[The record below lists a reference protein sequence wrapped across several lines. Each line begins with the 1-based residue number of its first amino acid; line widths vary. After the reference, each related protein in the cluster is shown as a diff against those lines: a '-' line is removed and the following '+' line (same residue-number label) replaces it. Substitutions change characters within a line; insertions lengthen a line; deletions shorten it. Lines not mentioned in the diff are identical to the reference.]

1 MRKLVII
8 AGPTAVGKTASSIL
22 LAKKIG
28 GEIIS
33 ADSMQVYRGMDVG
46 TAKIR
51 KEEMEG
57 VPHFLIDAFDPDE
70 EFNIVIFQQLAKQAM
85 EEIYARDH
93 IPMIVGGTGF
103 YIQSI
108 LYDIDFSQGD
118 GENEAL
124 REHLEKEYDL
134 LGADAMQEK
143 LRLLDPISAGTIHKN
158 NKKRV
163 VRALEYALT
172 QNEPISAHNER
183 EKQKKSPYDYN
194 FFVLNMDRKILYDR
208 IEQRVDKMFD
218 DGLVEEV
225 RDLQHRGFHQNLV
238 SMQGIGYKEVLEYL
252 DGNCS
257 LEEAIAQVKQSTRH
271 FAKRQITWF
280 KREKGAQWIDVTKFH
295 SPQDLAEFMA
305 GEVIK

>member
-85 EEIYARDH
+85 EEIYARGH

-134 LGADAMQEK
+134 IEADAMQEK

>member
-8 AGPTAVGKTASSIL
+8 AGPTAVGKTASSIF

-70 EFNIVIFQQLAKQAM
+70 EVNIVIFQQLAKQAM
-85 EEIYARDH
+85 EEIYARGH

-134 LGADAMQEK
+134 FGADAMQEK
-143 LRLLDPISAGTIHKN
+143 LRLLDPISADTIHKN

-208 IEQRVDKMFD
+208 IERRVDKMFD

-225 RDLQHRGFHQNLV
+225 RDLQYRGFHQNLV

>member
-85 EEIYARDH
+85 EEIYARGH

-134 LGADAMQEK
+134 FGADAMQEK
-143 LRLLDPISAGTIHKN
+143 LRLLDPISADTIHKN

>member
-70 EFNIVIFQQLAKQAM
+70 EVNIVIFQQLAKQAM
-85 EEIYARDH
+85 EEIYARGH

-134 LGADAMQEK
+134 FGADAMQEK
-143 LRLLDPISAGTIHKN
+143 LRLLDPISADTIHKN

-208 IEQRVDKMFD
+208 IERRVDKMFD
-218 DGLVEEV
+218 DGLVEEM
-225 RDLQHRGFHQNLV
+225 RDLQYLGFHQNLV

>member
-1 MRKLVII
+1 MW
-8 AGPTAVGKTASSIL
+8 A
-22 LAKKIG
+22 
-28 GEIIS
+28 
-33 ADSMQVYRGMDVG
+33 Q
-46 TAKIR
+46 IR

-85 EEIYARDH
+85 EEIYARGH

-143 LRLLDPISAGTIHKN
+143 LRLLDPISADTIHKN

>member
-70 EFNIVIFQQLAKQAM
+70 EVNIVIFQQLAKQAM
-85 EEIYARDH
+85 EEIYARGH

-134 LGADAMQEK
+134 FGADAMQEK
-143 LRLLDPISAGTIHKN
+143 LRLLDPISADTIHKN

-225 RDLQHRGFHQNLV
+225 RDLQYRGFHQNLV

>member
-1 MRKLVII
+1 
-8 AGPTAVGKTASSIL
+8 
-22 LAKKIG
+22 
-28 GEIIS
+28 
-33 ADSMQVYRGMDVG
+33 
-46 TAKIR
+46 
-51 KEEMEG
+51 
-57 VPHFLIDAFDPDE
+57 
-70 EFNIVIFQQLAKQAM
+70 M
-85 EEIYARDH
+85 EEIYARGH

-194 FFVLNMDRKILYDR
+194 FFVLNMDRKIFYDR

>member
-85 EEIYARDH
+85 EGIYARGH

-134 LGADAMQEK
+134 FGADAMQEK
-143 LRLLDPISAGTIHKN
+143 LRLLDPISADTIHKN

-208 IEQRVDKMFD
+208 IERRVDKMFD

-225 RDLQHRGFHQNLV
+225 RDLQYRGFHQNLV

>member
-70 EFNIVIFQQLAKQAM
+70 EVNIVIFQQLAKQAM
-85 EEIYARDH
+85 EEIYARGH

-134 LGADAMQEK
+134 FGADAMQEK
-143 LRLLDPISAGTIHKN
+143 LRLLDPISADTIHKN

-172 QNEPISAHNER
+172 QNEPISAHNEQ

-208 IEQRVDKMFD
+208 IERRVDKMFD

-225 RDLQHRGFHQNLV
+225 RDLQYRGFHQNLV

>member
-85 EEIYARDH
+85 EEIYARGH

-134 LGADAMQEK
+134 FGADAMQEK
-143 LRLLDPISAGTIHKN
+143 LRLLDPISADTIHKN

-208 IEQRVDKMFD
+208 IERRVDKMFD

-225 RDLQHRGFHQNLV
+225 RDLQYRGFHQNLV

>member
-70 EFNIVIFQQLAKQAM
+70 EVNIVIFQQLAKQAM
-85 EEIYARDH
+85 EEIYARGH

-134 LGADAMQEK
+134 FGADAMQEK
-143 LRLLDPISAGTIHKN
+143 LRLLDPISADTIHKN

-208 IEQRVDKMFD
+208 IERRVDKMFD

-225 RDLQHRGFHQNLV
+225 RDLQYRGFHQNLV

>member
-85 EEIYARDH
+85 EGIYARGH

-118 GENEAL
+118 GENEVL

-143 LRLLDPISAGTIHKN
+143 LRLLDPISADTIHKN

>member
-57 VPHFLIDAFDPDE
+57 VPHFLIDDFDPDE

-85 EEIYARDH
+85 EEIYARGH

-134 LGADAMQEK
+134 FGADAMQEK

>member
-70 EFNIVIFQQLAKQAM
+70 EVNIVIFQQLAKQAM
-85 EEIYARDH
+85 EEIYARGH

-134 LGADAMQEK
+134 FGADAMQEK
-143 LRLLDPISAGTIHKN
+143 LRLLDPISADTIHKN

-208 IEQRVDKMFD
+208 IERRVDKMFD

-225 RDLQHRGFHQNLV
+225 RDLQYRGFHQNLV

-305 GEVIK
+305 GEGIK